1 MARKNIF
8 NFLRKFNSW
17 QNLKFFYAYSMRYTY
32 CKNKI
37 AGISRSVVEASP
49 AYYIMKI
56 QSFSLLTN
64 NSIERY
70 ESGKFEAGG
79 HKWYTFRCSC

>member
-1 MARKNIF
+1 MAESEIF
-8 NFLRKFNSW
+8 
-17 QNLKFFYAYSMRYTY
+17 AYSMCVFFFLLHVYSICFTY